1 MNVTTLNIDFD
12 LQITEVSALVHML
25 PGINNI
31 EYVFSRFHKTLAIN
45 INGQEALFFTGEKAV
60 QVNNLAKGLDSNS
73 DILEEKI
80 KLMTEWAY
88 DLDFDALTVRTR
100 KREIVEI
107 RQIIMRWCKNNTKW
121 SDARTGL
128 FMGGFD
134 HATVLH
140 ATKIIDNL
148 ITTNQIIHEKAKR
161 FEMAAMRNYDE
172 EIKQRLNTQKQWTD

>member
-31 EYVFSRFHKTLAIN
+31 EYVFSQMNKSLAIN
-45 INGQEALFFTGEKAV
+45 INGREALFFTGEKAV
-60 QVNNLAKGLDSNS
+60 QINNLAKGIDNTS
-73 DILEEKI
+73 DMLEEKI

-88 DLDFDALTVRTR
+88 DIDFDALTVRTR

-107 RQIIMRWCKNNTKW
+107 RQIIMRWCKNNTEW
-121 SDARTGL
+121 TDAQTGL

-134 HATVLH
+134 HATVIHAAKTIDDLLH
-140 ATKIIDNL
+140 NNKSIYQKT
-148 ITTNQIIHEKAKR
+148 KR
-161 FEMAAMRNYDE
+161 FEMAAMRNYDD
-172 EIKQRLNTQKQWTD
+172 EIKQRLNTQ